1 MSTQPRKERYALHNA
16 PAHKNRA
23 QIASHLDETLLLK
36 YNTRTTTLRKGDTV
50 RVLRG
55 EYAGTTGKVLE
66 VNTRTRKV
74 TVDGVTVTKAKAT
87 QVARALDPSN
97 LVITKLDLTDPKR
110 REKLGASDADVD
122 REDAK
127 ETTAA
132 KPKKSK
138 AKEDA
143 DEEPRPRGSK
153 AAAASEEEE

>member
-1 MSTQPRKERYALHNA
+1 MSTQPRKERYTLHNL

-36 YNTRTTTLRKGDTV
+36 YNTRAVTLRKGDTV

-87 QVARALDPSN
+87 QVARPLDPSN
-97 LVITKLDLTDPKR
+97 LVVTKLDLTDPLR
-110 REKLGASDADVD
+110 REKLGASEADVE
-122 REDAK
+122 RTEEKPAK
-127 ETTAA
+127 KAA
-132 KPKKSK
+132 K
-138 AKEDA
+138 KEPEP
-143 DEEPRPRGSK
+143 EE
-153 AAAASEEEE
+153 AEE